1 MLAPKFIPGYF
12 SFCVCNN
19 LLNLGLSLFSL
30 SLPGVF
36 VLSTTLSVSSSCV
49 RRQHS
54 VMLDYVLKD
63 MA

>member
-12 SFCVCNN
+12 SFCFCNN
-19 LLNLGLSLFSL
+19 LLNLDLSLFSP

-36 VLSTTLSVSSSCV
+36 VLSTTLSVSNSCV